1 MFYRFQKK
9 HLNLFGMTD
18 YYKFLQ
24 SGVGGKV
31 YDIIKSM
38 YSNNKCAI
46 RIGNK
51 HTDFFTQKR
60 GVRQGCSLSPT
71 STLMN

>member
-1 MFYRFQKK
+1 M
-9 HLNLFGMTD
+9 
-18 YYKFLQ
+18 
-24 SGVGGKV
+24 GGKV
-31 YDIIKSM
+31 YDIIKSL

-60 GVRQGCSLSPT
+60 GVHQGYSLSPT
-71 STLMN
+71 LFNIYINELTVQFEQSTAPGLTLQDKNIKL